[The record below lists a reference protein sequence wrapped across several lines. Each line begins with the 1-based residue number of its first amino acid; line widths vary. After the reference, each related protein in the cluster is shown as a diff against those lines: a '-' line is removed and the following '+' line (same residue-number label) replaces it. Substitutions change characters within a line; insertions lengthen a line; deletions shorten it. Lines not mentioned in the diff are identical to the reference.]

1 MMNHFINL
9 VVVIGMVLSLGPPLI
24 TLQRDDDDDDDGNDD
39 YVCHHRSDSYLYTNH
54 CLDSLKDS
62 IVI

>member
-24 TLQRDDDDDDDGNDD
+24 TLQRDDDDDDDGKRQHSNMKN
-39 YVCHHRSDSYLYTNH
+39 SLQDS
-54 CLDSLKDS
+54 S